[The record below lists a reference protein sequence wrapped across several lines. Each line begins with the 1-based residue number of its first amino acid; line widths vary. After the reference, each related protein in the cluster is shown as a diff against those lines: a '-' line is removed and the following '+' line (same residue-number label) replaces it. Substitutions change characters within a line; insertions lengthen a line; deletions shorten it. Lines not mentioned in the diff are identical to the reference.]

1 MPKFS
6 VIIPCTRSIAVEVEA
21 EDEKSAKTAA
31 FDLPFRCEIKAEDG
45 KTVDIEILELA
56 AHEQIVKGNVF
67 YGVQNEVEV
76 TQID

>member
-6 VIIPCTRSIAVEVEA
+6 VIIPCTLSIAAKVEA
-21 EDEKSAKTAA
+21 EDKESAKAAA
-31 FDLPFRCEIKAEDG
+31 FELPFRCEIKGVEG
-45 KTVDIEILELA
+45 NTVDIEILECE
-56 AHEQIVKGNVF
+56 AHTQIVKGDVF